1 MPAAPVVGVSTVGL
15 YQGGLMRAAVQACT
29 QRSSSHQTN
38 EDRATVGEEVLTST
52 AGVER
57 VSVDAPSIV
66 AVLDGVGGAPC
77 ADMASDLAARA
88 ISAAVP
94 PRDEEAV
101 RAILG
106 RADRLLLDAGA
117 LNVRRAG
124 MATTASVLVL
134 TDDGWPAMVANVGD
148 SLVAH
153 LGDAGLREISVSD
166 RLGRGNIYQ
175 ALGGF
180 DDPTMTPHV
189 TDLELAAGDRLLL
202 ATDGLTDA
210 VGVDAIEGVLRE
222 QGDDAV
228 ERLLQMVEQ
237 AGKPDDVTIVVVD
250 IESV

>member
-1 MPAAPVVGVSTVGL
+1 
-15 YQGGLMRAAVQACT
+15 MRAAVQACT
-29 QRSSSHQTN
+29 QRSRRHRAN
-38 EDRATVGEEVLTST
+38 EDRATVGGEVLTST

-57 VSVDAPSIV
+57 TWLGSPSIV

-77 ADMASDLAARA
+77 ADLASDLAART
-88 ISAAVP
+88 ISAAEP
-94 PRDEEAV
+94 PRDEESV
-101 RAILG
+101 RALLN

-134 TDDGWPAMVANVGD
+134 PDDGWPAMVANVGD

-153 LGDAGLREISVSD
+153 LGEGGLREISVSD

-180 DDPTMTPHV
+180 DDHTMTPHV
-189 TDLELAAGDRLLL
+189 TELELAVGDRLLL

-210 VGVDAIEGVLRE
+210 VGIEAVEGVLRE
-222 QGDDAV
+222 QADDAV
-228 ERLLQMVEQ
+228 ERLLEMVEQ

-250 IESV
+250 LEDV

>member
-1 MPAAPVVGVSTVGL
+1 
-15 YQGGLMRAAVQACT
+15 
-29 QRSSSHQTN
+29 
-38 EDRATVGEEVLTST
+38 VLTST

-57 VSVDAPSIV
+57 TTLDSPAIV

-77 ADMASDLAARA
+77 ADLASHLAARA
-88 ISAAVP
+88 ISAAEP
-94 PRDEEAV
+94 PRDEESV
-101 RAILG
+101 REMLG

-134 TDDGWPAMVANVGD
+134 PDDGWPAMVANVGD

-153 LGDAGLREISVSD
+153 LGDGGMREISTSD

-175 ALGGF
+175 SLGGF
-180 DDPTMTPHV
+180 DDPAMTPHV
-189 TDLELAAGDRLLL
+189 TDLELTTGDRLLL

-210 VGVDAIEGVLRE
+210 VQLESVEGVLRE
-222 QGDDAV
+222 RGDDAV
-228 ERLLQMVEQ
+228 ERLLEMVER